1 MAETDKRDRLDED
14 DKLFE
19 EAFLLDTQ
27 MLLQR
32 LLSGK
37 QLKYRDLAK
46 RLGVSEARVS
56 QMFGDEASNLTIRT
70 VARICRTIGERPV
83 ILSARELERAAAGR
97 DGCPDEPIEWTVIA
111 TEMKPFEVARAQVIE
126 EGELSAERRPSRAS
140 EWMAAE
146 PQLIAR
152 TG

>member
-1 MAETDKRDRLDED
+1 MAETDNRDRLDDD

-19 EAFLLDTQ
+19 ESFLLDTQ

-32 LLSGK
+32 MLSGK

-70 VARICRTIGERPV
+70 VARIFRKLGEVPV
-83 ILSARELERAAAGR
+83 ILSRRDLERAAAGR
-97 DGCPDEPIEWTVIA
+97 EGCADEPEEWTVIA
-111 TEMKPFEVARAQVIE
+111 TEMEPFEVARAQVVK
-126 EGELSAERRPSRAS
+126 EGELTAERRPSRAS

-152 TG
+152 AG